1 MIEVIGLKGIS
12 QIEAK
17 DDIGKLIVTAFHDN
31 DVVIKPYDILCVASK
46 VVSVAEERQVLLS
59 SVQPS
64 AEAMKIHQQVPR
76 KDARLIQLMLNEIDD
91 ASAQLTISEKFIGA
105 RLPNGLFLTSAGV
118 DKLDS
123 QSAILLPRD
132 PDRSAKRIAETITRL
147 TSVPVSV
154 VITDSDG
161 RPDKKGTTQVAIGV
175 YGLTPMRSAETL
187 CDMVAAAAGLE
198 MGQRDAGIPVA
209 IVSGLKY
216 QFDTNAKITDALN

>member
-1 MIEVIGLKGIS
+1 MVEVIGLKGIS

-91 ASAQLTISEKFIGA
+91 ASSAQLTISEEFIGA

-123 QSAILLPRD
+123 QAAILLPRYS
-132 PDRSAKRIAETITRL
+132 DRSAKRIAETITRL

-154 VITDSDG
+154 VITDSYG
-161 RPDKKGTTQVAIGV
+161 RPDKKVQH
-175 YGLTPMRSAETL
+175 
-187 CDMVAAAAGLE
+187 
-198 MGQRDAGIPVA
+198 
-209 IVSGLKY
+209 K
-216 QFDTNAKITDALN
+216 